1 MNTRCRL
8 YLITPPRIDPAAFRD
23 DLAMALDAGDVACV
37 QLRLKDIDDN
47 AVRRAAE
54 ILLPVAHDRSVDLI
68 MNDRPDLAY
77 DTGCDGVHIGQ
88 EDASYREARSLLGR
102 DAIIGVTCHQS
113 RDLSIVAADAGADYV
128 AFGAFYRSGTKT
140 PKSQADPE
148 ILRWWSELMVTPC
161 VAIGG
166 ITVDNCPPLIA
177 AGADFLSVVAGIWNY
192 REGPAAA
199 VKAFNEVLETVAVV
213 R

>member
-166 ITVDNCPPLIA
+166 ITVDNCRPLIA
-177 AGADFLSVVAGIWNY
+177 AGADFLSVVAGIWDY

-199 VKAFNEVLETVAVV
+199 VKAFNEVLETVAVE

>member
-161 VAIGG
+161 VAVGG

-199 VKAFNEVLETVAVV
+199 VKAFNEVLETVAVE